1 MGSPEHP
8 DHIDDVLRSWEFHPG
23 DIKAR
28 IVKGSDD
35 REVLQTRVE
44 LGVLQMETAGR
55 PDGERPG
62 GQLTY
67 LDFLISEEFH
77 RGDSFVLNDD
87 EQMEVDR
94 EFLQYYQ
101 RRICWLTLKEYDR
114 AMADA
119 DHTLALMDLVKRHS
133 PNQDFTLAHEQY
145 RPFVLFHRTQ
155 AAALASLEK
164 NDAETAISAI
174 NSGLKRMKAFFEEH
188 EATERFD
195 EDEMVKRLR
204 DLRESMRKE
213 FKVGKTLN
221 EQLAEAVAAEEF
233 ELAARL
239 RDEIRKQGG
248 QL

>member
-1 MGSPEHP
+1 MGSSEHP
-8 DHIDDVLRSWEFHPG
+8 EHIDDVLRTWEFNSG

-28 IVKGSDD
+28 IVKGSDG

-44 LGVLQMETAGR
+44 LGVLQMEVTGR

-62 GQLTY
+62 GQSTY
-67 LDFLISEEFH
+67 LDHLIAEEFH
-77 RGDSFVLNDD
+77 RGESFVLSD
-87 EQMEVDR
+87 EEEMEVDR

-101 RRICWLTLKEYDR
+101 RRICWLTLKEYNR

-133 PNQDFTLAHEQY
+133 PNEEWTLEHERY

-164 NDAETAISAI
+164 SDAETAISAI
-174 NSGLKRMKAFFEEH
+174 NSGLQRLRDFFEEH
-188 EATERFD
+188 EAGERFD

-248 QL
+248 HL